1 MTERLIHPED
11 YRLPHPPLIAFLRAN
26 GLNERDVAA
35 AFPLIMEGS
44 QLTVTAFVFEVL
56 PNGERRKVPI
66 PGAKKFVKRTVT
78 VPLKS
83 PPEDHGL

>member
-1 MTERLIHPED
+1 MTERVIHPED
-11 YRLPHPPLIAFLRAN
+11 YRLPHPPLTNFLRVN

-35 AFPLIMEGS
+35 AFPLVVEGGR
-44 QLTVTAFVFEVL
+44 LTVTEFLFEAQPEGRRRRILVRGGDAF
-56 PNGERRKVPI
+56 
-66 PGAKKFVKRTVT
+66 AKRTVT